1 MATIT
6 GVSTSA
12 ERLDDV
18 EVTVI
23 GPRRGATHGDPVES
37 ACELSSDGQTSVGIW
52 ECTPGRFPVVRD
64 GSHSFM
70 YVLSGEATV
79 TGTDGDRH
87 ELRPGSVLVEPDGWT
102 GEWEIRATI
111 RKVSVVTQTRD

>member
-1 MATIT
+1 LTTIT

-12 ERLDDV
+12 EALDRV
-18 EVTVI
+18 EVAVI
-23 GPRRGATHGDPVES
+23 GPRQGATEGDPVES
-37 ACELSSDGQTSVGIW
+37 AWELSNDGRTSIGIW
-52 ECTPGRFPVVRD
+52 ECTPGRFPVKRD

-79 TGTDGDRH
+79 RGTEGDQH

-102 GEWEIRATI
+102 GEWEIRSTI
-111 RKVSVVTQTRD
+111 RKVSVVTRTRP